1 MARWQLFVRHAH
13 RDTHDRSLD
22 NGLSDKGRTQCDKLV
37 RSLSA
42 RKPPLKPEKIL
53 SSPKLRCIDTAM
65 ALARWARVEVVV
77 DARLDEQA
85 PGESTREFE
94 KRVKAFLE
102 RFEDEGEVAFV
113 SHGDVLALAAH
124 HYGSRRDDLK
134 KGDYFCVREELIE
147 LFNGVST

>member
-22 NGLSDKGRTQCDKLV
+22 NGISDKGRAQCEKLV
-37 RSLSA
+37 RSLSGRRPA
-42 RKPPLKPEKIL
+42 IKPQKIL

-65 ALARWARVEVVV
+65 ALARWARQEVVV

-94 KRVKAFLE
+94 NRVKAFLE
-102 RFEDEGEVAFV
+102 RFEDEGEIAFV
-113 SHGDVLALAAH
+113 SHGDVLTLAAR
-124 HYGSRRDDLK
+124 HYGSRNEDLK
-134 KGDYFCVREELIE
+134 KGDYFCVRDELVE
-147 LFNGVST
+147 TFNGVST